1 MAAAVTTWSPVI
13 ITGVMPALRQIFTAS
28 RTSGRGGSIM
38 PTRPMSVRPFSSS
51 SGVGFSGALSS
62 FFVATASTRS
72 ACWLM
77 SLTMSSASS
86 GQPPLTQRSSMT
98 SNAPLTMATYSPS
111 ILCTVVISL
120 RSESKGI
127 SARRGYLRL
136 SAALVMPFFAAA
148 ATMAVSVGSPMCF
161 SLPFSISM
169 LPSQQSVAKESRR
182 RTASEQLAL
191 ISSVRRPS
199 TA

>member
-38 PTRPMSVRPFSSS
+38 PTRPMSVRPFSNSS
-51 SGVGFSGALSS
+51 EVGFSGRIDIRIGQHAQRLLAHVIDDVLGLLRAAALD
-62 FFVATASTRS
+62 TAIFDDVER
-72 ACWLM
+72 ALDDGDILAVDLM
-77 SLTMSSASS
+77 HGGHQFAVGVKGDLGKA
-86 GQPPLTQRSSMT
+86 G
-98 SNAPLTMATYSPS
+98 
-111 ILCTVVISL
+111 ILAVERRLGDAVF
-120 RSESKGI
+120 
-127 SARRGYLRL
+127 RRGGDDGRL
-136 SAALVMPFFAAA
+136 
-148 ATMAVSVGSPMCF
+148 VGSPICF

-169 LPSQQSVAKESRR
+169 LPSQQSVAMESSW